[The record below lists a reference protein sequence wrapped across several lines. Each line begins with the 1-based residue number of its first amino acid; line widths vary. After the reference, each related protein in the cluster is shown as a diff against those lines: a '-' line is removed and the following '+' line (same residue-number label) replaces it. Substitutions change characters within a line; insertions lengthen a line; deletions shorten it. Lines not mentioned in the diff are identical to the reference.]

1 MSDSIRGLAQ
11 YGAGVPGVAAANA
24 PRDYIDIQAPA
35 NAFGAIN
42 ARTQQQFGAETQQGS
57 GQLEQ
62 AAQTIQA
69 RQNQT
74 ATDEAYNNY
83 SNTTMNIMYG
93 DPNAAPGTPE
103 RGGLISMRG
112 ADALN
117 AGPGMLKKL
126 SDARAQ
132 ISGGLQNAA
141 QRLQF
146 DEQSRRL
153 LTATQEQVG
162 RHLDAQQQ
170 AWQDTTAK
178 ATLDTQMRSAAL
190 TYNDPEHIMHTLA
203 DANAQGIRAFRSA
216 HGGDGTDPAALQA
229 GQDQQGMII
238 HAAIEGAAAHGDW
251 GAAQTLFDRFGAVL
265 APNVAASIGQELHA
279 KAKKAGD
286 DAYLDNLLNG
296 YGGTNTGLNGAPRP
310 NTASHVSGDL
320 VVANQ
325 PSGQTIEPEA
335 VDRAKQIING
345 LTQRGLDQATATA
358 FAANALHESAANPN
372 TGPGDK
378 GASHGLFQWRDDR
391 AASLQKFAGGV
402 DNVPLDKQLDFV
414 MQELHGSHAGAWASI
429 QSAQGVAAKAAAI
442 SKYFE
447 APNDVN
453 GEQARRS
460 ATALQLAQQIGLP
473 GASQT
478 APATGGAT
486 APAAG
491 GYQGAQPQPATGGA
505 QVQQVAATGE
515 QPQAQP
521 IPTTTT
527 TVQQKAPADLYPDE
541 SALTMQ
547 ILRDTQGDPER
558 RADLLSGMRQRMSV
572 ISMVTATDRKNL
584 DNSLKN
590 IEPALADGKDG
601 VVIPEATIRHLLPP
615 AQAAEVMENLTTAQ
629 QAGQAFKAVQWGT
642 NADIMAARQ
651 RLTAGMGPGSTQVKK
666 GGEGGIGEEQP
677 GAEVGTEAY
686 RIRQKVLAK
695 FDEKVA
701 ARDAA
706 LKADPVAFVSTA
718 PTVAAALKA
727 VQDPSLT
734 DDQKAAAGDRYFSSI
749 LAAQTHLGIPDDQQ
763 HLFTVDQA
771 TRMAGQINSADPSQ
785 TDVGKQLDKMSTE
798 YGDHWGKVF
807 DDMVSLGKLNDQY
820 QTLAMIGDK
829 NVRGDFQRMLSAAQ
843 EKGGTSKLKEAAG
856 PEAIKDINQN
866 IETYLTDFKKTV
878 NVPGIAANTDVIAR
892 MRTSIANLAMFYTLQ
907 GTPGATAVQ
916 NAAAGILG
924 RYDFDGTKRI
934 PKGTGALVDSATSNA
949 ISGLKAEDILAP
961 PLAADIRNPIAPRA
975 EHATQDEATMQKQR
989 QEDVLAAVQKK
1000 AIWVNNES
1008 DNGLV
1013 LFTQARDGGMFA
1025 VRRADGTRVEVPF
1038 ADLKKLSVAPPEPGS
1053 VGGVGPSDATI
1064 LGATF

>member
-24 PRDYIDIQAPA
+24 PRDYIDVQAPA

-42 ARTQQQFGAETQQGS
+42 ARTQQQFGADAQQGS

-62 AAQTIQA
+62 AAETIQN

-93 DPNAAPGTPE
+93 DPNAAEGTPE

-203 DANAQGIRAFRSA
+203 DANAQGIRAFQSA

-265 APNVAASIGQELHA
+265 APNVAAQIGGELHA
-279 KAKKAGD
+279 KAKKAGND
-286 DAYLDNLLNG
+286 NYLDNLING
-296 YGGTNTGLNGAPRP
+296 YGGTNSGLNGAQRP

-358 FAANALHESAANPN
+358 FAANALHESAADPN

-460 ATALQLAQQIGLP
+460 ATALQLAQQTGLP

-478 APATGGAT
+478 APSTGGAT
-486 APAAG
+486 TPAAG
-491 GYQGAQPQPATGGA
+491 SSQGAQPQPTTSGA
-505 QVQQVAATGE
+505 QVQQIAATGE

-547 ILRDTQGDPER
+547 IIRDTQGDPER
-558 RADLLSGMRQRMSV
+558 RSDLLSGLRQRMSV
-572 ISMVTATDRKNL
+572 IGMVTATDRKNL
-584 DNSLKN
+584 SNSLPN
-590 IEPALADGKDG
+590 VEAALADGKDG

-642 NADIMAARQ
+642 QDDIDAARQ

-666 GGEGGIGEEQP
+666 GGEGGVGVEQP
-677 GAEVGTEAY
+677 GEEVGTEAY
-686 RIRQKVLAK
+686 RIRQRILAK

-701 ARDAA
+701 ARNAA
-706 LKADPVAFVSTA
+706 LKADPAAFVGTA
-718 PTVAAALKA
+718 PTVAAAAQALNA
-727 VQDPSLT
+727 PNLT
-734 DDQKAAAGDRYFSSI
+734 DQQKSDATGAYFSAVA
-749 LAAQTHLGIPDDQQ
+749 AAQTHLGVPDENQ
-763 HLFTVDQA
+763 HLLSAVQA
-771 TRMAGQINSADPSQ
+771 GRIASKLNAADPSQ
-785 TDVGKQLDKMSTE
+785 VDVGAKIDQMSAD
-798 YGDHWGKVF
+798 YGDNWGKVF
-807 DDMVSLGKLNDQY
+807 GDLVQLGKLNPAY
-820 QTLAMIGDK
+820 QTLSMIADPST
-829 NVRGDFQRMLSAAQ
+829 RSDFQRMLGQSQ
-843 EKGGTSKLKEAAG
+843 EKGGVSKLRDAAG
-856 PEAIKDINQN
+856 AEAKTDVTQN
-866 IETYLTDFKKTV
+866 IETYLTAFKKTV
-878 NVPGIAANTDVIAR
+878 NVPGITASADVTDR
-892 MRTSIANLAMFYTLQ
+892 MRTSIQDLALFYTLQ
-907 GTPGATAVQ
+907 GQTGSEAVK
-916 NAAAGILG
+916 NAANGILG
-924 RYDFDGTKRI
+924 RYDFNGTQRI
-934 PKGTGALVDSATSNA
+934 PKGTGAAVDAATSNIVA
-949 ISGLKAEDILAP
+949 NLKPADLMAPPGFFDRRNVGVEGPPTEEGQKADILARQQGVVD
-961 PLAADIRNPIAPRA
+961 AINRK
-975 EHATQDEATMQKQR
+975 AT
-989 QEDVLAAVQKK
+989 
-1000 AIWVNNES
+1000 WVTNES

-1013 LFTQARDGGMFA
+1013 LFAQAPSGRMFA
-1025 VRRADGTRVEVPF
+1025 VRRADGSRVEAPF
-1038 ADLKKLSVAPPEPGS
+1038 NNLAKLAQPPVAPGT
-1053 VGGVGPSDATI
+1053 VGGVAPSDLTI
-1064 LGATF
+1064 LGSTF